1 MREDYLGYVRGKPF
15 KEITTLPFARL
26 IQATKYNDMFRR
38 LSGPAAYQCG
48 RGHPG
53 DLALV

>member
-1 MREDYLGYVRGKPF
+1 MIIGRNTNIGDRFLYLV
-15 KEITTLPFARL
+15 
-26 IQATKYNDMFRR
+26 QAAKYNDMFRR